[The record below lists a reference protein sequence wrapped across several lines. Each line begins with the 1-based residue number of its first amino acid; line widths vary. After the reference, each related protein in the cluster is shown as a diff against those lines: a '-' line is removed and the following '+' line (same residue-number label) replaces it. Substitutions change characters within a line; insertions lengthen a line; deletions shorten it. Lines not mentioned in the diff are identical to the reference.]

1 MLNEK
6 ITEILNAIGQHIAAI
21 IGGDPNGTYLYL
33 EAADGAVGGGV
44 FHDIGSEVIYHD
56 PDDDLCDDVQE
67 LWYAAESSKKWG
79 ALHYE
84 IKDGQF
90 DARFDYEDAWNPD
103 EYTHD
108 RTERALKERFGD
120 KPVIYPPPDEGFYDV
135 TEADLPD
142 D

>member
-1 MLNEK
+1 VSDEK
-6 ITEILNAIGQHIAAI
+6 MTELLNAIGQDLAAI
-21 IGGDPNGTYLYL
+21 VEGNPNGTYLYL

-44 FHDIGSEVIYHD
+44 FQDIGPEVLYYD
-56 PDDDLCDDVQE
+56 PNDDLCDAVQE
-67 LWYAAESSKKWG
+67 LWYAAERGKKWG

-90 DARFDYEDAWNPD
+90 DARFDYPDAWDPD

-108 RTERALKERFGD
+108 RLERALKERFDD
-120 KPVIYPPPDEGFYDV
+120 KPVIYPPPDQDFYNL
-135 TEADLPD
+135 TEADLSD